1 MTIVVWPWRKHDG
14 CSLLQKVYIRQ
25 SPMELELVELDQLVA
40 TRMGRS
46 KGEERIGCG
55 GSHRDGVSV
64 IC

>member
-1 MTIVVWPWRKHDG
+1 
-14 CSLLQKVYIRQ
+14 
-25 SPMELELVELDQLVA
+25 MELDLVELDQLVA
-40 TRMGRS
+40 TMMGRS